1 MKHLG
6 KISVDLFYRHFS
18 QDSLNSIKE
27 ITKINSLKV
36 ITYTPISAFKSTFK
50 FINDNFVTKSNEA
63 TIIFGLTGLNSDV
76 SPERLQNEIID
87 ICNSSNKNLNIYV
100 HTRCHIKM
108 LSADEELLL
117 GTQNISSTSSS
128 FYELSKLNYN
138 KIFSNHELI
147 IKIHDKENS
156 ISDSIIDEALKDNYS
171 CFNIIKDGISKPLN
185 YKKILYLYDYKTIL
199 EHMDIIIL
207 AADEISHLNSKIDTS
222 KWYLEIED
230 CVEIVDLCQEIHN
243 GHSKEHYILTLSK
256 FLTLVVG
263 EDTYLRDELNISP
276 SIFNLMESLE
286 KIPLLSGRDASINNH
301 DISSILAN
309 IFTEITISD
318 INDECFHNMLNKI
331 KDIIF
336 YASLFD
342 KEHLIEHMN
351 YEVISQIEGSLGNY
365 DLSKYVDNDAN
376 ISRESIQ
383 EAIYNNDISLER
395 QIYTLSEHVKQT
407 SIDISE
413 VILDEFKSITKNRI
427 NKAKEILELKLNNEY
442 SYFKP

>member
-1 MKHLG
+1 M
-6 KISVDLFYRHFS
+6 
-18 QDSLNSIKE
+18 E
-27 ITKINSLKV
+27 
-36 ITYTPISAFKSTFK
+36 
-50 FINDNFVTKSNEA
+50 
-63 TIIFGLTGLNSDV
+63 
-76 SPERLQNEIID
+76 
-87 ICNSSNKNLNIYV
+87 
-100 HTRCHIKM
+100 
-108 LSADEELLL
+108 
-117 GTQNISSTSSS
+117 
-128 FYELSKLNYN
+128 
-138 KIFSNHELI
+138 
-147 IKIHDKENS
+147 
-156 ISDSIIDEALKDNYS
+156 
-171 CFNIIKDGISKPLN
+171 
-185 YKKILYLYDYKTIL
+185 
-199 EHMDIIIL
+199 IIIL

-230 CVEIVDLCQEIHN
+230 CVEIVDLCQEIHSE
-243 GHSKEHYILTLSK
+243 HSKEHYIVMLSK

-263 EDTYLRDELNISP
+263 EDTYLREELNISP

-286 KIPLLSGRDASINNH
+286 KIPLLSGSDASINHH

-309 IFTEITISD
+309 IFTEITISY

-383 EAIYNNDISLER
+383 EAIYNNDISIER